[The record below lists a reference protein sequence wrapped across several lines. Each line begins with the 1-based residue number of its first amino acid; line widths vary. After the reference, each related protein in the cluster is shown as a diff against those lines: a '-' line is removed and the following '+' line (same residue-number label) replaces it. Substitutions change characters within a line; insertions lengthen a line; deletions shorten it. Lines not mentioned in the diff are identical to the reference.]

1 MKKWFLLFAGLSLA
15 LLIFWQS
22 STTQADTSG
31 TPLQLN
37 IQTFATGL
45 SSPVGLAHAGTERM
59 FAVEQEGR
67 IKIVESNGSVPT
79 TPFLDITDRVSTAGN
94 EMGLLGLAFHP
105 NYESNGYFYVNY
117 TSSSGGR
124 HTRIS
129 RFSVTA
135 DPDVA
140 DPASEEILLTINQPY
155 SNHNA
160 GDLHFGPDG
169 YLYIP
174 MGDGGS
180 GGDPD
185 NNAQNLGNLLGS
197 LVRID
202 VDGGGSNSPDCVGN
216 GTGNYTIPADNP
228 FLGQAG
234 ACDEAY
240 AYGLRNP
247 WRSAFD
253 SQTGDLFLADVG
265 QNAWEEVSLLPANSS
280 GGENFGWRCYEATHP
295 YNTSGCGD
303 PSEYTDPIFEYS
315 HSGGHCSISGGR
327 MYRGSAYPNMVG
339 HYVMTDFCSGQF
351 WDITYE
357 NDAWQSTVHDEPWQ
371 SGGSYVAFGE
381 DINGELYLVSIGGTI
396 YRLIDESFAP
406 LQAGFDSNSPVEL
419 GQPTIFDN
427 TTAGTV
433 PATGYA
439 WNFGDGSPIVTT
451 TNPTHTYAMT
461 GTYTVILTATNDSE
475 TSVYEADV
483 EVVTKLVP
491 VTADFTVDEVVV
503 MPNTT
508 LQFNNLSTGPNE
520 LTYAWSFGDGMTST
534 VANPTHTYTQVG
546 LYPVTLEV
554 TWQDV
559 TRSTI
564 QEIVVYTVQDEI
576 DTLGGTLQTGDES
589 FFMFVPASAI
599 DTPTTLFYVDNV
611 QTNAPENVV
620 GTPFAIG
627 ALRNGE
633 RLTSYP
639 FTAPVDVRLMYDD
652 TGLTAEEEA
661 SLTLWREGDDGW
673 ETAVCDTPALNT
685 TSNTIT
691 VPICQLGTFTL
702 VVQQNSYRLYLPF
715 IR

>member
-1 MKKWFLLFAGLSLA
+1 MKKWSPLIIGVLFGLL
-15 LLIFWQS
+15 LLWQS
-22 STTQADTSG
+22 TTLQADTSG

-45 SSPVGLAHAGTERM
+45 SSPVALAHAGAERM
-59 FAVEQEGR
+59 FAVEQGGR
-67 IKIVESNGSVPT
+67 IKIVEANGSVPS
-79 TPFLDITDRVSTAGN
+79 TPFLDISDRVNSGG

-105 NYESNGYFYVNY
+105 DYDSNGYFYVNY

-129 RFSVTA
+129 RFTVTA
-135 DPDVA
+135 NPDVA

-202 VDGGGSNSPDCVGN
+202 VDGGGSNPADCVGN

-228 FLGQAG
+228 FLGQSG

-265 QNAWEEVSLLPANSS
+265 QNAWEEVSLLPASSS

-295 YNTSGCGD
+295 YNTSGCGQ

-327 MYRGSAYPNMVG
+327 IYRGSEYPNMVG
-339 HYVMTDFCSGQF
+339 HYIMTDYCSGQF

-357 NDAWQSTVHDEPWQ
+357 SDAWQSTVHDEPWQ

-381 DINGELYLVSIGGTI
+381 DVNGELYVVSIGGTI
-396 YRLIDESFAP
+396 YRLVDESFAP
-406 LQAGFDSNSPVEL
+406 LQAGFDSNTPVEL
-419 GQPTIFDN
+419 GQPAIFTN
-427 TTAGTV
+427 TTTGSVA
-433 PATGYA
+433 PTGYE

-451 TNPTHTYAMT
+451 TNPTHTYAIT
-461 GTYTVILTATNDSE
+461 GTYTVILTATNGAE
-475 TSVYEADV
+475 NSVYEADV
-483 EVVTKLVP
+483 DVVTKLVP
-491 VTADFTVDEVVV
+491 VEADFAVDEVAVL
-503 MPNTT
+503 PNEAV
-508 LQFNNLSTGPNE
+508 QFNNMSTGPDG
-520 LTYAWSFGDGMTST
+520 LTYLWSFGDGNSST
-534 VANPTHTYTQVG
+534 ATNPSHTYTQVG
-546 LYPVTLEV
+546 IYAVTLQV
-554 TWQDV
+554 TWNDV
-559 TRSTI
+559 TRSTM
-564 QEIVVYTVQDEI
+564 QEVIVYSEREDI
-576 DTLGGTLQTGDES
+576 GTLGGTLQTDDQS
-589 FFMFVPASAI
+589 FFLFVPASVVDDPVTLLYI
-599 DTPTTLFYVDNV
+599 EPMQVNTP
-611 QTNAPENVV
+611 EGSV
-620 GTPFAIG
+620 GTPFAIV
-627 ALRNGE
+627 ALRNGA
-633 RLTSYP
+633 RLDSYP
-639 FTAPVDVRLMYDD
+639 FTAPVDVRLTYDD
-652 TGLTAEEEA
+652 TGWTTEQEA
-661 SLTLWREGDDGW
+661 SLTLWRDGDAGW
-673 ETAVCDTPALNT
+673 ETAVCDTPTLNT
-685 TSNTIT
+685 ANNTIT
-691 VPICQLGTFTL
+691 VPICELGTFTL
-702 VVQQNSYRLYLPF
+702 GTQSSNYLIYLPF
-715 IR
+715 IQ